1 MITKDEVISH
11 KDFALLEE
19 YLDSMYPDRY
29 EFKETELL
37 IYYPEVTIKNLTGD
51 IYTIYDVF
59 IHYAYNEKMFSFTK
73 LRYTVSDYVN
83 QSMTTFTHSHLAKDR
98 IAFKTNGYCYGK
110 LNIFYNFT
118 DIESLIAVINV
129 TDFWL
134 HNENS
139 TDCYTPISSLFY
151 SNGQDS
157 LSSLK
162 FKSNLQGELETS
174 MIKDK
179 NIRKTIF
186 GDLVTIEWDDE
197 AILNALTTNVRD
209 KQLYLAQNLNKIIDK
224 YQDYIVNF
232 KDRDYYITVEGFNGE
247 HLKSI
252 TKSNINDNVVQQL
265 KQMATAITN
274 TNSFLPNIERYY
286 FNR

>member
-1 MITKDEVISH
+1 MITKNEVISH

-73 LRYTVSDYVN
+73 LHYTVSDYVN

-162 FKSNLQGELETS
+162 FKNNLQGELETS

-224 YQDYIVNF
+224 YQDYIINF

>member
-73 LRYTVSDYVN
+73 LHYTVSDYVN

-98 IAFKTNGYCYGK
+98 IAFKTNNYCYGK

-162 FKSNLQGELETS
+162 FKNNLQGELETS

-224 YQDYIVNF
+224 YQDYIINF
-232 KDRDYYITVEGFNGE
+232 KDIDYYITVEGFNGG
-247 HLKSI
+247 HLKAN

-265 KQMATAITN
+265 KQMATAITS
-274 TNSFLPNIERYY
+274 TNSFLSNIERYY
-286 FNR
+286 FNH

>member
-162 FKSNLQGELETS
+162 FKNNLQSELETS

-224 YQDYIVNF
+224 YQDYIINF

-274 TNSFLPNIERYY
+274 TNSFLSNLERYY

>member
-1 MITKDEVISH
+1 MITKDKVISH

-51 IYTIYDVF
+51 TYTIYDVF
-59 IHYAYNEKMFSFTK
+59 IHYGYNEKMFSFTK

-83 QSMTTFTHSHLAKDR
+83 QSMTTFTHSHLSKDR

-110 LNIFYNFT
+110 LNIYYDFN

-139 TDCYTPISSLFY
+139 SDCYTPISSLFY

-162 FKSNLQGELETS
+162 FKNNLQGELETS

-197 AILNALTTNVRD
+197 AILNSLTTNVRD
-209 KQLYLAQNLNKIIDK
+209 KQLYLAQNLSKIIDK
-224 YQDYIVNF
+224 YQDYIINF
-232 KDRDYYITVEGFNGE
+232 KNRDYYITVEGFNGE
-247 HLKSI
+247 HLKAN

>member
-73 LRYTVSDYVN
+73 LHYTVSDYVN

-162 FKSNLQGELETS
+162 FKNDLQGELETS

-197 AILNALTTNVRD
+197 AILNSLTTNVRD

-224 YQDYIVNF
+224 YQDYIINF

-286 FNR
+286 FNH

>member
-1 MITKDEVISH
+1 MTKDEIISH
-11 KDFALLEE
+11 KDFGLLQE

-29 EFKETELL
+29 EFQKDELI
-37 IYYPEVTIKNLTGD
+37 IYYPKVTIKNTSNETYD
-51 IYTIYDVF
+51 IYNIF
-59 IHYAYNEKMFSFTK
+59 IHYGYYNSKFSFTK
-73 LRYTVSDYVN
+73 LHHTLSDYMN
-83 QSMTTFTHSHLAKDR
+83 QIHYLFTHPHVARNQIPYRTS
-98 IAFKTNGYCYGK
+98 NYCYGR
-110 LNIFYNFT
+110 LQIEYNFT
-118 DIESLIAVINV
+118 DIQSVIAAINV

-162 FKSNLQGELETS
+162 FKNNLQGELETS

-186 GDLVTIEWDDE
+186 GDLITIEWDDE
-197 AILNALTTNVRD
+197 AILNSLTTNVRD

-224 YQDYIVNF
+224 YQDYVINF

-265 KQMATAITN
+265 KQMATAITS
-274 TNSFLPNIERYY
+274 TNSFLPNLERYY
-286 FNR
+286 FKH

>member
-1 MITKDEVISH
+1 MITKNEVISH

-51 IYTIYDVF
+51 TYTIYDVF
-59 IHYAYNEKMFSFTK
+59 IHYAYNENMFSFTK

-83 QSMTTFTHSHLAKDR
+83 QSMTTFTHSHLSKDR

-162 FKSNLQGELETS
+162 FKNDLQGELETS

-197 AILNALTTNVRD
+197 AILNSLTTNVRD

-224 YQDYIVNF
+224 YQDYIINF

-274 TNSFLPNIERYY
+274 TNSFLSNLERYY

>member
-29 EFKETELL
+29 EFKETKLL

-51 IYTIYDVF
+51 TYTIYDVF
-59 IHYAYNEKMFSFTK
+59 IHYAYNENMFSFTK

-110 LNIFYNFT
+110 LNIFYDFN

-162 FKSNLQGELETS
+162 FKNNLQGELETS

-197 AILNALTTNVRD
+197 AILNSLTTNVRD

-224 YQDYIVNF
+224 YQDYIINF

-274 TNSFLPNIERYY
+274 TNSFLPNLEQYY

>member
-1 MITKDEVISH
+1 MINKDEEISH
-11 KDFALLEE
+11 KYFALLEE

-51 IYTIYDVF
+51 TYTIYDIF

-83 QSMTTFTHSHLAKDR
+83 QSMTTFTHSHLSKDR

-162 FKSNLQGELETS
+162 FKNNLQGELETS

-186 GDLVTIEWDDE
+186 GYLVTIEWDDE

-224 YQDYIVNF
+224 YQDYIINF

>member
-1 MITKDEVISH
+1 MITKDKVISH

-59 IHYAYNEKMFSFTK
+59 IHYGYNEKMFSFTK

-83 QSMTTFTHSHLAKDR
+83 QSMTTFTHSHLSKDR

-110 LNIFYNFT
+110 LNIYYDFN

-162 FKSNLQGELETS
+162 FKNNLQGELETS

-186 GDLVTIEWDDE
+186 GELITIEWDDE
-197 AILNALTTNVRD
+197 AILNSLTTNVRD

-224 YQDYIVNF
+224 YQDYIINF

-265 KQMATAITN
+265 KQMATAITS
-274 TNSFLPNIERYY
+274 TNSFLPNLECYY
-286 FNR
+286 FKH

>member
-51 IYTIYDVF
+51 TYTIYDVF

-83 QSMTTFTHSHLAKDR
+83 QSMSTFTHSHLAKDR

-162 FKSNLQGELETS
+162 FKNNLQGELETS

-224 YQDYIVNF
+224 YQDYIINF

-274 TNSFLPNIERYY
+274 TNSFLQNLERYY

>member
-110 LNIFYNFT
+110 LNIFYDFN

-139 TDCYTPISSLFY
+139 KDCYTPISSLFY

-157 LSSLK
+157 LLSLK
-162 FKSNLQGELETS
+162 FKNNLQGELETS

-224 YQDYIVNF
+224 YQDYIINF

-274 TNSFLPNIERYY
+274 TNSFLSNIERYY